1 MSRSDQAGKRTESI
15 RVRLEPDMMQ
25 RFEQA
30 AARYGLTPSTM
41 AAVVL
46 GEYVVRHERGQE
58 ILRDASDDRKG
69 RGE

>member
-1 MSRSDQAGKRTESI
+1 MSRSEQAGKRTESI

-30 AARYGLTPSTM
+30 ASRYGLTPSTM

-58 ILRDASDDRKG
+58 ILRDGSDDRKG